1 MVSLHEKQL
10 SPYKEIT
17 SRYEKIKSTGQVQ
30 SSKCSLTLITGAQW
44 RAGDQL
50 DQNFHHTGEL
60 VSTHN
65 RFASNLP
72 FQQVGNLMQFVC
84 NFWCNFCA
92 FRPTWRPN
100 DTELKISD
108 CARHTWPSNVTVK
121 KSTADGK
128 KDRQWERWRKA
139 REGLWICANG
149 CMYGYGH
156 GTTAEITQNT
166 FGTEC
171 MAIALTFS
179 RVCSFDVTQKS
190 KMTMIRS
197 FSVPLLHSLWVLL

>member
-1 MVSLHEKQL
+1 MKRLNLLDKG
-10 SPYKEIT
+10 IT
-17 SRYEKIKSTGQVQ
+17 VQ
-30 SSKCSLTLITGAQW
+30 SSKCSHTLIISSQR
-44 RAGDQL
+44 RASDQL
-50 DQNFHHTGEL
+50 EQNFHHTGEL

-72 FQQVGNLMQFVC
+72 FQHVGNLVQFVV

-121 KSTADGK
+121 KSTAD
-128 KDRQWERWRKA
+128 RQWERWRKA

-149 CMYGYGH
+149 CMYGYGQRNNRWNYPEYLCH
-156 GTTAEITQNT
+156 WMYGN
-166 FGTEC
+166 
-171 MAIALTFS
+171 
-179 RVCSFDVTQKS
+179 CSDIFQ
-190 KMTMIRS
+190 
-197 FSVPLLHSLWVLL
+197 SL